1 MLVNLVEILKLA
13 EEKNCAV
20 GAFNTP
26 NLECLNAVIA
36 AAEKLDVPVIIS
48 HAQLHEGVSPIATIG
63 PIMLEAAKAAKV
75 PVCVHLDHCESL
87 EYMAQALEIG
97 FTGVMYDGSTLPY
110 AENLEN
116 TKKAVQE
123 KGIEAEIEYIT
134 DFSVIAGYG
143 IMSTPALM
151 IDGKVVST
159 GRVLNEKQIEKL
171 L

>member
-1 MLVNLVEILKLA
+1 MRGCSK
-13 EEKNCAV
+13 C
-20 GAFNTP
+20 
-26 NLECLNAVIA
+26 
-36 AAEKLDVPVIIS
+36 
-48 HAQLHEGVSPIATIG
+48 
-63 PIMLEAAKAAKV
+63 EA
-75 PVCVHLDHCESL
+75 L
-87 EYMAQALEIG
+87 
-97 FTGVMYDGSTLPY
+97 
-110 AENLEN
+110 LEN